1 MYLIKYLS
9 VFIFLLYTNTSV
21 AQYATSDTDT
31 NYQYNFLSTDLI
43 DNINSANLLS
53 KLNVNLPYKKLNFI
67 FRTEYNSEVTKL
79 DQNFTRDYITTV
91 FSSDYAVSSKFS
103 GGAGLQSRSLSDDK
117 NIEVNKVKNSYYY
130 LNFNYKPSD
139 NVRLNAKIG
148 IKDDEQI
155 GESTS
160 GLSGNLNT
168 EVDRLILSNFLLSGR
183 VNLMNENLIQKKNH
197 IYEINTSLLRYF
209 SNNSENNLVFK
220 AHNYKNDFFL
230 PATPSIVQQYNISL
244 NTQTREENLIYIQ
257 DDLKYTFLKNLRLHI
272 SGSAISRGY
281 YNEYRYKPEGST
293 AIYENIYD
301 TKVHENRFE
310 ASAKIDFAYRKFL
323 IDFKVLFSERSEVH
337 NLINYESLLPQQIS
351 ELRKIEENKNNSSGI
366 SSVMMNFY
374 LPVTNLH
381 TIKFSGSS
389 TLLKYDTDARENS
402 DDRDELYFN
411 ASVAHLYN
419 NLENFNI
426 QTSFEFNLTTLNYIF
441 KEKSANNN
449 SNKIYRLTS
458 RSEYKPFRNL
468 YTVNSFQV
476 LANYTVYKF
485 EDMLSQVQSY
495 IFRQLHIWDTTKF
508 DITKNIFT
516 NFDGELRIYEQGQY
530 NDKNFS
536 IKPSNYYVES
546 RLDMSL
552 NYNYEIIT
560 VGGGYRY
567 FIQDQYIY
575 SDGIKNFRRSYRNHG
590 PFVNLSFLFS
600 GGSIIFLNAGRDTS
614 ETSDSPIK
622 NKSNYLNLRVLWRI

>member
-1 MYLIKYLS
+1 MHLSKYLS
-9 VFIFLLYTNTSV
+9 VFIFLFYINTSV
-21 AQYATSDTDT
+21 AQYATSDADT
-31 NYQYNFLSTDLI
+31 SYNFNFLSTDLN
-43 DNINSANLLS
+43 DNVNSANLVTR
-53 KLNVNLPYKKLNFI
+53 LNANIPYKKLSFI
-67 FRTEYNSEVTKL
+67 LRTEFNSDVTKL
-79 DQNFTRDYITTV
+79 EENFARDFITTII
-91 FSSDYAVSSKFS
+91 SSDYSFNTKFS
-103 GGAGLQSRSLSDDK
+103 GGAGFQSRSLSDAK
-117 NIEVNKVKNSYYY
+117 NIEVNKVNNVYYY
-130 LNFNYKPSD
+130 LNFNYKPAD
-139 NVRLNAKIG
+139 NVRVNAKVG

-160 GLSGNLNT
+160 GVSGNLNT
-168 EVDRLILSNFLLSGR
+168 EVDRLILSNFLLSGK

-230 PATPSIVQQYNISL
+230 PATPSIIQQYNMPL

-281 YNEYRYKPEGST
+281 YNEYKYKPEGSS

-301 TKVHENRFE
+301 TKVNENRFE
-310 ASAKIDFAYRKFL
+310 ASAKVDFAYRKFL
-323 IDFKVLFSERSEVH
+323 FDFKVLLSERSEVH
-337 NLINYESLLPQQIS
+337 NLINSENLLPQQIRDL
-351 ELRKIEENKNNSSGI
+351 ERIEENKNNSGRI
-366 SSVMMNFY
+366 SSAMLNFY

-389 TLLKYDTDARENS
+389 TLLKYDTDTQENS

-411 ASVAHLYN
+411 ASVSHLFN

-426 QTSFEFNLTTLNYIF
+426 QTSFEYNLTTLSYIF

-458 RSEYKPFRNL
+458 RSEYKPFSSL
-468 YTVNSFQV
+468 QTINSFQV
-476 LANYTVYKF
+476 LANFTVYKF
-485 EDMLSQVQSY
+485 EDLLSQVQSY
-495 IFRQLHIWDTTKF
+495 IFRQLHIWDTTRF
-508 DITKNIFT
+508 DITKNIFV
-516 NFDGELRIYEQGQY
+516 NFNGELRIYEQGQY

-536 IKPSNYYVES
+536 IKPSNYYVEN
-546 RLDMSL
+546 RLDMNL
-552 NYNYEIIT
+552 NYTFEVIT
-560 VGGGYRY
+560 VGGGYRH
-567 FIQDQYIY
+567 FLQDQYVY
-575 SDGIKNFRRSYRNHG
+575 NEGIKIFRRSYKNHG
-590 PFVNLSFLFS
+590 PFVNVSFLFS
-600 GGSIIFLNAGRDTS
+600 NGSIIFLNAGWDTT